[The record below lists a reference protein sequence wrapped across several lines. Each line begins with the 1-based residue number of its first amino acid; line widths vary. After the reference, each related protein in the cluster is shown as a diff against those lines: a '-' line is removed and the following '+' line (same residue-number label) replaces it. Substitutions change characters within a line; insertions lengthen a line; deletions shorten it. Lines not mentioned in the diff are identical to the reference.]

1 MVARSLDEA
10 LAAVAAAFVEV
21 PRPPDEALLHP
32 DCADDGDIVGLYPY
46 AGWRD
51 VPDDVLEREYAALS
65 FLSADG
71 FRCFLPA
78 YMGFALRHPDGGA
91 AAVSSTIWS
100 LQPSLYDEPL
110 AAFARSKYVGL
121 DTAQRGAVVSFLEA
135 MSVYEDTADALRDWS
150 A

>member
-1 MVARSLDEA
+1 VADRSLDEA
-10 LAAVAAAFVEV
+10 LAAVAAAFADV

-32 DCADDGDIVGLYPY
+32 DCADDGDIAALYAY
-46 AGWRD
+46 DGWRA

-78 YMGFALRHPDGGA
+78 YLGFVLRHPDGGA

-110 AAFARSKYVGL
+110 ASFARSKYVGL
-121 DTAQRGAVVSFLEA
+121 EAAQRRAIVAFLEA
-135 MSVYEDTADALRDWS
+135 MSPYEDTAGALRDWS
-150 A
+150 V